1 MGGLLIKDQE
11 KNQCNG
17 VVIVVE
23 NSGRGY
29 DYYLCFKN
37 LMHVMKEAINVFTVG
52 LTMCQID
59 LRVCCGG

>member
-37 LMHVMKEAINVFTVG
+37 LMHVMKEAINV
-52 LTMCQID
+52 
-59 LRVCCGG
+59 